1 MIIFTG
7 VAVVLRG
14 IMLWNLTRLCPF
26 CGSTDV
32 YRSRRYDKFEKMVLP
47 LLLQRPFRCVNC
59 HERHYNFVFS
69 RKIGIETSEQVNSH
83 SK

>member
-1 MIIFTG
+1 
-7 VAVVLRG
+7 
-14 IMLWNLTRLCPF
+14 MLWNLTRICPY
-26 CGSTDV
+26 CGSSDV

-47 LLLQRPFRCVNC
+47 LLLQGPFRCLNC

-69 RKIGIETSEQVNSH
+69 KKIEIETSEQESSR